1 MAKGAVKAG
10 PKPAKVEAGAE
21 PAAGGSRLDRFVAE
35 VGQAVVPVRGDESR
49 LEVERRE
56 EVQAGVEALLKVISE
71 DKARLVDGRSV
82 ETIRRA
88 IEKLDETLAAQVREV
103 IHHEEFRKLEGRWR
117 GLKYLVDN
125 TRTNA
130 QMKLKVLNVPQEE
143 LFDDL
148 AETRGRWQQ
157 SRLFEQVYRED
168 YDTWG
173 GEPIGALVGD
183 FHFTQEQESLEGLAD
198 IAKVAAAAHA
208 PFISSVSERFFGQ
221 RSWEDV
227 KDSVGRD
234 VSSHL
239 QGKEYAAWRE
249 FREKDDAK
257 YVGLTLPRVLARRP
271 WKQTGSGA
279 DGGFAFEEAEPGQHA
294 AEYVWMNAAYP
305 MAANINRSVSDY
317 GWATSIRGP
326 EAGGAVD
333 GLPLHSFETEDGSVD
348 VKSPT
353 DITISETL
361 ETALSDNG
369 FLALSHKKNS
379 TKAAFIGGQSAYR
392 AKTYATDP
400 DATAS
405 EKLAARL
412 PYNFAVSRISHYLKA
427 IGRELIG
434 RGMEEG
440 EIESR
445 LNDWISQYVLGN
457 PQDAPPSKR
466 AQKPLRDAKVSVV
479 PVEGSPGSYAVSLR
493 MRPHYQI
500 EDLNVDVTLVAAV
513 EK

>member
-1 MAKGAVKAG
+1 MAAKKAAEAEGKAVGAEAT
-10 PKPAKVEAGAE
+10 VEAGL
-21 PAAGGSRLDRFVAE
+21 SRLDRFVSE
-35 VGQAVVPVRGDESR
+35 VGEEVVPGPQKEGS
-49 LEVERRE
+49 LEERRRQDVE
-56 EVQAGVEALLKVISE
+56 AGVKELIESIAGS
-71 DKARLVDGRSV
+71 KATLVDGRS
-82 ETIRRA
+82 T
-88 IEKLDETLAAQVREV
+88 ETLRRTIAAMDEKIAAQVKE
-103 IHHEEFRKLEGRWR
+103 ILHDEDFRDLEGRWR
-117 GLKYLVDN
+117 GLKYLVAN
-125 TRTNA
+125 TRTDS
-130 QMKLKVLNVPQEE
+130 KLKIKVLNVAEEE

-148 AETRGRWQQ
+148 KENQGRWQQ
-157 SRLFEQVYRED
+157 SRLFDLVYRED

-173 GEPIGALVGD
+173 GEPFGALVGD
-183 FHFTQEQESLEGLAD
+183 FHFDQSQESLEQLGD

-208 PFISSVSERFFGQ
+208 PFISSVSERFFGK

-227 KDSVGRD
+227 KSSVSKD

-239 QGKEYAAWRE
+239 GGKEYASWRE

-271 WKQTGSGA
+271 WKQSGTGTE
-279 DGGFAFEEAEPGQHA
+279 GGFAFEEAEAGQYA
-294 AEYVWMNAAYP
+294 DEYVWMNAAYP
-305 MAANINRSVSDY
+305 MAVNINRSVTEH

-326 EAGGAVD
+326 DAGGAVD
-333 GLPLHSFETEDGSVD
+333 GLPLHTFETEDGGVD
-348 VKSPT
+348 ARSPT
-353 DITISETL
+353 DITISETF

-379 TKAAFIGGQSAYR
+379 TTAAFIGGQSAYKP
-392 AKTYATDP
+392 KTYATDP

-427 IGRELIG
+427 IGRQMIG
-434 RGMEEG
+434 QGMEEG
-440 EIESR
+440 EIESK
-445 LNDWISQYVLGN
+445 LNDWISQYVLAN
-457 PQDAPPSKR
+457 PQDAPPSRR
-466 AQKPLRDAKVSVV
+466 AQKPLKDAKVAVT
-479 PVEGSPGSYAVSLR
+479 PVEGAPGSYAVQLR